1 MRESELLAL
10 IELRSQDLPAPVIVG
25 PGDDAAVLLFGAAQ
39 VLVTVDQLVEGRH
52 YEQASAT
59 LDQIARKAMARGVSD
74 IAAMGGRPAC
84 AFVAASLR
92 AGFTEADEL
101 FERMSFWA
109 NTWSC
114 PLAGGDIAVVD
125 GPTVLS
131 VTVIGSPHPG
141 RGAVLRRTA
150 RPGDRLMVTGRLGGS
165 LESGR
170 HLAFEPRLAESAWLC
185 DELGDR
191 LSAMIDLSDGLGL
204 DTSRIAK
211 ASGVRIEIDAAALPL
226 HDEAH
231 GDWRAAISAGE
242 DYELCFTVAG
252 EPPADTAPNGT
263 SMTTIGRVLEGEGCF
278 VRTDDGETIDV
289 ADLGWD
295 HNAK

>member
-10 IELRSQDLPAPVIVG
+10 IELRSQDLPAPVLVG

-52 YEQASAT
+52 YDPESAT

-84 AFVAASLR
+84 AFAAASLR

-131 VTVIGSPHPG
+131 VTVLGSPHPG

-170 HLAFEPRLAESAWLC
+170 HLAFDPRLQEAAWLC

-191 LSAMIDLSDGLGL
+191 LGAMIDLSDGLGL
-204 DTSRIAK
+204 DAARIAK
-211 ASGVRIEIDAAALPL
+211 ASGVRIEIDAESLPL
-226 HDEAH
+226 HDEMR
-231 GDWRAAISAGE
+231 GDWKSAISAGE

-252 EPPADTAPNGT
+252 DPPAGAAPNET
-263 SMTTIGRVLEGEGCF
+263 PVAAIGRVLEGEGCF
-278 VRTDDGETIDV
+278 VRTGAGELIDV
-289 ADLGWD
+289 SHLGWD
-295 HNAK
+295 HHSA